1 MFARKSI
8 DTISIYFLMNDKNN
22 KAKKISRWEQK
33 KRAKRN
39 IHVNKAIRIKKYM
52 SILCKITF
60 LLSQLKP
67 KRFKIK
73 FAQYPD
79 YLIRY
84 TTYTYIL

>member
-39 IHVNKAIRIKKYM
+39 IHVNKAIRIKNIYE
-52 SILCKITF
+52 
-60 LLSQLKP
+60 
-67 KRFKIK
+67 
-73 FAQYPD
+73 
-79 YLIRY
+79 
-84 TTYTYIL
+84 YIV